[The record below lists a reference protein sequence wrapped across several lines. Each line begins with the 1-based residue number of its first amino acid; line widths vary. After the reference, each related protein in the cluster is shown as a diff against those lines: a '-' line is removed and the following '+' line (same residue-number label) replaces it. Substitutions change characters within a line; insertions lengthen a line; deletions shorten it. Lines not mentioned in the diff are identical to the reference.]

1 MAPTNQDRVGK
12 GLDLLRAGLGP
23 FVERELKRAVH
34 AGALA
39 ESRVRE
45 ITNAPVNRGSSEW
58 DVAVLLR
65 LMWDTWNDAFRDA
78 LSHSDRSLVSELREH
93 RNNWA
98 HQEPFSTDDAYR
110 VLDSAHRLLISVSA
124 PQAQEIEALKQE
136 QLRVH
141 FHGQMRVEKRD
152 TAGVYRRVPPRMQ
165 GDSVGQIQP
174 LVREVMRVILE
185 RNPLPEE
192 EIRNL
197 MDDDYCKR
205 EIGLRI
211 SNFPLV
217 KESREPVVRYWKD
230 RFARKYYVCSQWWRD
245 YHLHNALTLRD
256 YMRFLMKRYQDDQ
269 RDVHLRQ
276 LIVELEEFSRRGA
289 ASA

>member
-1 MAPTNQDRVGK
+1 MAPTNHDRVGK

-45 ITNAPVNRGSSEW
+45 ITNAPVNRGSSKR

-78 LSHSDRSLVSELREH
+78 LSHSDRSLVSELRQH

-110 VLDSAHRLLISVSA
+110 VLDSAHRLLVSVSA
-124 PQAQEIEALKQE
+124 PQVQEIAAIKQE
-136 QLRVH
+136 QLKVH
-141 FHGQMRVEKRD
+141 FRERMRDEERD
-152 TAGVYRRVPPRMQ
+152 TESTYRRIEPRMHR
-165 GDSVGQIQP
+165 DSVGQIQP

-185 RNPLPEE
+185 RHPLPEE
-192 EIRNL
+192 EIWNL
-197 MDDDYCKR
+197 MDNDYCKR

-217 KESREPVVRYWKD
+217 KERREPVVRYWKD
-230 RFARKYYVCSQWWRD
+230 RFARKYYVCSQWWKD
-245 YHLHNALTLRD
+245 YHLHNAISLRD

-269 RDVHLRQ
+269 RDGHLRR